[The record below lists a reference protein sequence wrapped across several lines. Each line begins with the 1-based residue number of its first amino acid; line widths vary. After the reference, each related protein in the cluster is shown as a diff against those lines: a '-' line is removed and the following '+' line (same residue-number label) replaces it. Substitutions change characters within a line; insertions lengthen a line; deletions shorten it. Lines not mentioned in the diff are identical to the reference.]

1 MQIKE
6 MIDSHELADKM
17 NEADPMG
24 AGLAGVVEFVNPETG
39 KTLLVRH
46 NLVVQRG
53 RTFALEKMY
62 GVDAP
67 TGANYT
73 ADLSRTIMLF
83 SVGTGGCPANDP
95 FSPIPVQPTDVE
107 LSSKVPLRIVDP
119 ANSLTNIKPEDVP
132 FYPIY
137 ETIGGKKHY
146 KYKKFN
152 ESDAQFVVN
161 KSENKIYR
169 RLPIYIS
176 ELDCRDQKINELALY
191 FCNSDHKNV
200 EMYSRLTF
208 DTESMS
214 SVVNKGL
221 LIYYYTY
228 A

>member
-17 NEADPMG
+17 NEADPMCT
-24 AGLAGVVEFVNPETG
+24 GLAGIVEFVNPETG
-39 KTLLVRH
+39 KTLLRRH

-62 GVDAP
+62 GVNAP
-67 TGANYT
+67 DSAGYV
-73 ADLSRTIMLF
+73 ADLNRKILMF

-95 FSPIPVQPTDVE
+95 FSPTPVQPTDVE
-107 LSSKVPLRIVDP
+107 LRSKVPLRIVDP
-119 ANSLTNIKPEDVP
+119 ANSTTSISPEDAP

-146 KYKKFN
+146 NYKKFN
-152 ESDAQFVVN
+152 ENDAQFVVN

-176 ELDCRDQKINELALY
+176 ELDCRDQKINELGLY
-191 FCNSDHKNV
+191 FCNPDHGHV

>member
-17 NEADPMG
+17 SDADPMG
-24 AGLAGVVEFVNPETG
+24 TGLGGVVEFVNPETG
-39 KTLLVRH
+39 NVLLRRR

-62 GVDAP
+62 GINAP
-67 TGANYT
+67 VNTGYT
-73 ADLSRTIMLF
+73 ADLTRTITLF

-95 FSPIPVQPTDVE
+95 FSPIPVQPTDIE
-107 LSSKVPLRIVDP
+107 LRSKVALRTVDP
-119 ANSLTNIKPEDVP
+119 SNSLTDIKPEDIP
-132 FYPIY
+132 FYPVF
-137 ETIGGKKHY
+137 ETVGGKKLY

-152 ESDAQFVVN
+152 EADAQFVVN

-191 FCNSDHKNV
+191 FCNPKHGNV